1 MRNLKWIADKKRL
14 RHNLTLTTRI
24 FLSKFAKKL
33 YGIGLRTMGTGFII
47 SLIVA
52 AIGMIVIFATLI
64 PFFRKY
70 IVRENGKINY
80 KKTTIYLRWNVFDT
94 VTLLLAIYT
103 IICVQGLNI
112 LLSSGETIEN
122 PFVQFFTNQA
132 QAWVIVMVVY
142 FVMRIS
148 ATLKSIKAQFGDV
161 HDDEQ

>member
-80 KKTTIYLRWNVFDT
+80 KKNNDLF
-94 VTLLLAIYT
+94 TLECI
-103 IICVQGLNI
+103 
-112 LLSSGETIEN
+112 
-122 PFVQFFTNQA
+122 
-132 QAWVIVMVVY
+132 
-142 FVMRIS
+142 
-148 ATLKSIKAQFGDV
+148 
-161 HDDEQ
+161 